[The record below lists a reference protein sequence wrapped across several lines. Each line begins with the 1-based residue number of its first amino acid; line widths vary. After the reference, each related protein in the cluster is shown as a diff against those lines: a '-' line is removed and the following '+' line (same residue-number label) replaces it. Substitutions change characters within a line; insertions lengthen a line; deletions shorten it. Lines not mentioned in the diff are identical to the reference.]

1 MSELSFHPTYA
12 DLLRGLPP
20 SQLKEARRR
29 LCSCKQPLT
38 DEELVSEHPRVLA
51 CLEKIAASYGR
62 KKGRSAVASKA
73 RRDAARGQTTVSSTE
88 LNGDGDSVE
97 PVIASIE
104 GCTLEPVEIVCG
116 EDEEP
121 EDAVSS
127 TELNGAEDEN
137 FPPPLALRRESTEAV
152 ALKPLAKPPSPA
164 KPTTAAPH
172 AAPSLA
178 EQLGKNKAPPPPPTQ
193 SKGRKFFT
201 NQQ

>member
-73 RRDAARGQTTVSSTE
+73 RRDAARGQTTVSSEE
-88 LNGDGDSVE
+88 LNGDSVE
-97 PVIASIE
+97 PVLALIE
-104 GCTLEPVEIVCG
+104 GCTLEPVDVECSVS
-116 EDEEP
+116 EVEP
-121 EDAVSS
+121 EEAV
-127 TELNGAEDEN
+127 LKNVVDVN
-137 FPPPLALRRESTEAV
+137 LPPPLALRRESTEAV
-152 ALKPLAKPPSPA
+152 AKAPLKPPSPA

-172 AAPSLA
+172 AKPSLP
-178 EQLGKNKAPPPPPTQ
+178 EQIGKNKAPPPPTQ
-193 SKGRKFFT
+193 SKGRQFFT
-201 NQQ
+201 NQK